1 MCDAD
6 DSPHRVRVGMAPTR
20 YGATQD
26 GPAEPRRQLGELPMA
41 ACRESDHGRL
51 PQVGPPSALPSPPSE
66 IIDRRRASGTMHAE
80 QQAATTGIGRCGC
93 HSRQCR
99 RSRLAGVASTMCSL
113 HRAADAGTGR
123 FLSSAFDPAA
133 YIAGSG
139 RGQRLPRYH
148 WRRGEAGGQGPGRA
162 DAALA
167 IHRLGRVPPAAAR
180 ASASR
185 APRAS
190 RRCGGAIQRLPS
202 LPGRDCFGDQA
213 HSRRPAGRSST
224 VDP

>member
-6 DSPHRVRVGMAPTR
+6 DSPHRVRVGMVPTR

-99 RSRLAGVASTMCSL
+99 RSRLAGVATTMCSL

-123 FLSSAFDPAA
+123 FLSSALRSSSLYSRVGARPAA
-133 YIAGSG
+133 SA
-139 RGQRLPRYH
+139 LPLAT
-148 WRRGEAGGQGPGRA
+148 RRG
-162 DAALA
+162 
-167 IHRLGRVPPAAAR
+167 
-180 ASASR
+180 
-185 APRAS
+185 
-190 RRCGGAIQRLPS
+190 
-202 LPGRDCFGDQA
+202 
-213 HSRRPAGRSST
+213 RRPGARPG
-224 VDP
+224 